1 MQCSQ
6 YLVYLDTT
14 SLSLLLT
21 SFIYFNLN
29 FWPPAAACSPFVP
42 QPGDKPATLA
52 LEGRVNHW
60 TTGEMLMQSL
70 LIKTP
75 HIYEPLRF
83 IDTFLGTSM
92 SYLMRHGYLKK
103 KEKKTEDCCRG
114 CAGLHHFFYSII
126 LYFKLLL
133 PCVYGFKI
141 QSITSE

>member
-1 MQCSQ
+1 MFSVFSVFRH
-6 YLVYLDTT
+6 YF

-42 QPGDKPATLA
+42 QPGDKPAPLA

-75 HIYEPLRF
+75 HIYEPLRL

-103 KEKKTEDCCRG
+103 KEKKRLLQRLCR
-114 CAGLHHFFYSII
+114 ATPFLLFHY